1 MSVRLVDQPESFQ
14 ALLAEVAGAGVV
26 ALDTEAA
33 SFHRYHDRIYLVQ
46 LSTPTL
52 TAVIDPLGVG
62 DLSPIGALL
71 ADPTVEKIFHDADYD
86 LRLFDKQ
93 YGYHARR
100 LFDSRIAAQFLGEP
114 GIGLAAL
121 LEKYFSVQADKRFQ
135 RADWSARPLSPPML
149 EYAAGDT
156 ANLCE
161 LRNILRNQLVEKGR
175 WSWVEEEFVL
185 LERTRW
191 TGAPHDDPSASYL
204 RLKGAK
210 ALDRRS
216 LALLRE
222 VYVWRETT
230 SAKLDRAAF
239 RVVGNEVLFQLA
251 QQPVRT
257 LEELG
262 RVKGIGRDTLERRG
276 SDILAA
282 IERGLAIPDKD
293 LPRVER
299 GPRRVP
305 DLELEAR
312 LEALKRAR
320 NSQADRFQLQPGVL
334 CPNGTLEAIATA
346 VPENLEQ
353 LAGVAEVRA
362 WQVREFGDLLLT
374 AMRSAVVT
382 ARESG
387 TVS

>member
-1 MSVRLVDQPESFQ
+1 MDRPDTFQ
-14 ALLAEVAGAGVV
+14 ALLAEVAGADIV

-33 SFHRYHDRIYLVQ
+33 SFHRYHDKIYLVQ
-46 LSTPTL
+46 LSTPTV

-62 DLSPIGALL
+62 DLAPIGAML
-71 ADPTVEKIFHDADYD
+71 ADPNIEILFHDADYD

-93 YGYHARR
+93 YGFRARR
-100 LFDSRIAAQFLGEP
+100 LFDSRVAAQFLGEP

-135 RADWSARPLSPPML
+135 RADWSARPLTPAML

-156 ANLCE
+156 EHLCE
-161 LRNILRNQLVEKGR
+161 LRNILRDKLIEKGR

-185 LERTRW
+185 LERIRW
-191 TGAPHDDPSASYL
+191 TGAAHDDPASSYL

-210 ALDRRS
+210 ALDRRA
-216 LALLRE
+216 LAILRE

-251 QQPVRT
+251 EHPVRT

-262 RVKGIGRDTLERRG
+262 RVKGIGRDSLERRG
-276 SDILAA
+276 SDILEAV
-282 IERGLAIPDKD
+282 ERGLALPDSE

-299 GPRRVP
+299 GPRRVLDP
-305 DLELEAR
+305 AFETR

-320 NSQADRFQLQPGVL
+320 NSLADRFQLQPGVL
-334 CPNGTLEAIATA
+334 CPNGTLEAIAAA
-346 VPENLEQ
+346 VPGNLEQ
-353 LAGVAEVRA
+353 LDSVPEVRV
-362 WQVREFGDLLLT
+362 WQIGEIGEALLA
-374 AMRSAVVT
+374 AMQGAM
-382 ARESG
+382 APHGASG
-387 TVS
+387 TAT